1 MSVIHIRDLHE
12 VIEIHFSEVRKYHG
26 SAALMALAVGFRVL
40 QAAFAE
46 LYRDKVPDRED
57 ISILSGHGGPGFR
70 DVYEFVTRA
79 VTRQAYRVDTNYP
92 RGQYDPYRSQSYSF
106 VISSHEGAAVEVTLK
121 EDFLPPVFYE
131 YLKKGREG
139 TMTESDAEANRQLKE
154 QCCERALALPQHE
167 LLYIRRLQ

>member
-1 MSVIHIRDLHE
+1 MSVIQIRDHNE
-12 VIEIHFSEVRKYHG
+12 MIEIHFSEVRKYHG

-40 QAAFAE
+40 QVAFAE
-46 LYRDKVPDRED
+46 LYRDGIPDRKD
-57 ISILSGHGGPGFR
+57 IFILSGHGGPGFR

-79 VTRQAYRVDTNYP
+79 VTRQAYKVDTNYP

-106 VISSHEGAAVEVTLK
+106 VISNQEGAAVEVTLK
-121 EDFLPPVFYE
+121 EDFLPPIFYE

-139 TMTESDAEANRQLKE
+139 SMTESEHEANKLLKE
-154 QCCERALALPQHE
+154 KCCKRALELPLHE